1 MQEQNLKN
9 HSQLVPG
16 YHYVLFTMLLVIL
29 VLSIVNLVS
38 TISAGTSL
46 IPALMF
52 LLSAVCLFLIA
63 FFLRSFALKA
73 QDRAIKAEE
82 NLRHFALTGK
92 LLDSSLKV
100 QQIVALR
107 FASDDE
113 FVALAA
119 RAAKEN
125 LSNKDIK
132 AAIKTWRG
140 DYYRV

>member
-46 IPALMF
+46 NPALMF
-52 LLSAVCLFLIA
+52 LLAAVSLILIA
-63 FFLRSFALKA
+63 FFFRAFALKA
-73 QDRAIKAEE
+73 QDRAIRAEE
-82 NLRHFALTGK
+82 NLRHFAMTGK

-119 RAAKEN
+119 RAAKEG

-132 AAIKTWRG
+132 TAIKTWRG
-140 DYYRV
+140 DFYRV

>member
-16 YHYVLFTMLLVIL
+16 YHYILFTMLLVIL

-52 LLSAVCLFLIA
+52 LLFAVSLILIA
-63 FFLRSFALKA
+63 FFLRAFALKA
-73 QDRAIKAEE
+73 QDRAIRAEE

-119 RAAKEN
+119 RAAKEG

-132 AAIKTWRG
+132 VAIKTWRG
-140 DYYRV
+140 DFYRV

>member
-63 FFLRSFALKA
+63 FLLRSFALKA

>member
-9 HSQLVPG
+9 HPQLVPA
-16 YHYVLFTMLLVIL
+16 YHFVLFFVLLITL
-29 VLSIVNLVS
+29 GWSIGHFVK
-38 TISAGTSL
+38 TITIGANRVE
-46 IPALMF
+46 ALMF
-52 LLSAVCLFLIA
+52 LLMNIALLISAYLLRA
-63 FFLRSFALKA
+63 FSLKA
-73 QDRAIKAEE
+73 QDRAIRAEE

-92 LLDSSLKV
+92 LLDISLKV

>member
-38 TISAGTSL
+38 AISAGTSL

-92 LLDSSLKV
+92 LLNSSLKV

-132 AAIKTWRG
+132 AAIITWRG